1 MNIFKKLPQAMVRVI
16 ATGALLVATAFGS
29 IALGASSAGA
39 TNVTAASFASNSN
52 VSGATATWTVGWTNT
67 TAITAA
73 AGHTVT
79 VTFPSTFTVA
89 AVPTV
94 TLSAAFTGA
103 TCVGTGATTAN
114 VVVITLEATCAVAPA
129 ATPTL
134 TIQGVVNGGARSYAA
149 ANFSVATSSDVG
161 AVNPTAAIVITG
173 ALIAPTAA
181 MGNGST
187 DVNVSFIADGT
198 ATQYLVTDALT
209 PTSAIAG
216 TVGQTCYV
224 SSATAAAAGTSLTC
238 SLTGLT
244 AGASYYFYVT
254 PTAQGTT
261 GINTISAKSA
271 AFLVQAG
278 VSSIIVLDA
287 GSDNLTPEGTQIYVM
302 WKADG
307 VATSY
312 TVTYG
317 VSTTAIP
324 QAHAGC
330 TVGSGSP
337 LTGMV
342 GCLVD
347 ITNAVTATHYY
358 FAVVPTGSTAS
369 TGALGDTTSVVTHNV
384 INAYATAGAGG
395 TAIVQ
400 FPADGTAST
409 YVVTAVGGAAGLT
422 CTIAN
427 GTTAPSGLQ
436 SCTVGGLTGGSAYTF
451 AVTAS
456 GNGTQSAAGTSN
468 SITAKTAMTTP
479 TVANGPTLTT
489 GATVVVS
496 FTATGISPVY
506 TVAAAPVST
515 GVYSTTLVCTVANT
529 IAIPTGA
536 QSCTVGGLTA
546 GTAYTFNVTPSG
558 AVPPAVEGATVS
570 ASSAQITTL
579 SAFATPTATAGAG
592 KVTVSFNADGAA
604 TTYLVTANNAASPYA
619 QVGTCTLVY
628 TTAPLAGTAQSCAV
642 TPLTAG
648 VAVTATVTP
657 SGGTETA
664 NKSLASG
671 SATPTGTQM
680 STSATVAQGAA
691 TATKD
696 SAVVTFT
703 ADGVATSYYVGAF
716 DTSAHALAATA
727 ASIAAYAAGGPAG
740 NTGIVGTPCLVAN
753 TSVAPTGSVSCRVT
767 GLTDNTAY
775 FFAIAPQGTGETSS
789 TDVTATAFT
798 TTNKLAKPTAVQ
810 SAAKTATVSFTA
822 DGVATGYTVYY
833 GTTGAAAGDTTYG
846 CSVVNS
852 TTAPTGAQSCVIT
865 GLTNGSGY
873 FFNVV
878 PAAGT
883 TYSAAS
889 LDSSLPVVIG
899 VTPLATPSMA
909 WNSASTSSSGVATVN
924 FFADGVASTYT
935 VYVYTVSP
943 VSAQGLATTCS
954 VANSTTAPT
963 GAQSCTVK
971 GLTLGYAYQ
980 AQVVATGNGDT
991 AAPSANSGSFFA
1003 ATYVAPSAA
1012 VVGASTGVTANA
1024 ATIHWTAPTS
1034 NGGSAVLGYQIAVIN
1049 STSGLSIVCGKA
1061 GPTVT
1066 AINCAG
1072 LSAASVYEIDVI
1084 AQTPFGISTG
1094 KGSLTTSAL
1103 VLATPVTATFVK
1115 GKATLTAAA
1124 KAALTSLV
1132 SSLADGAKVSISASG
1147 ATKALAAARANTIAS
1162 FIMNAGAAV
1171 HLTITSRVSKT
1182 ATSGTVTQTA

>member
-39 TNVTAASFASNSN
+39 TSVTNASFASNSN

-73 AGHTVT
+73 AAHTVT

-134 TIQGVVNGGARSYAA
+134 TIQGVVNGGARSYAVTD
-149 ANFSVATSSDVG
+149 FSVATSSDVG
-161 AVNPTAAIVITG
+161 VVNPAAAIVITG

-278 VSSIIVLDA
+278 VSSIIVLNA

-324 QAHAGC
+324 QANAGC

-347 ITNAVTATHYY
+347 IPGVVTATHYY

-369 TGALGDTTSVVTHNV
+369 TGALGDTTSVITHNV

-427 GTTAPSGLQ
+427 NTTAPSGLQ
-436 SCTVGGLTGGSAYTF
+436 SCTVAGLTGGSAYTF

-456 GNGTQSAAGTSN
+456 GNGTHSAAGSSN

-515 GVYSTTLVCTVANT
+515 GVYSATLVCTVANT

-536 QSCTVGGLTA
+536 QSCTVGGLSA
-546 GTAYTFNVTPSG
+546 GTAYTFHVTPSG

-592 KVTVSFNADGAA
+592 KVTVTFNADGAA
-604 TTYLVTANNAASPYA
+604 TTYLVTANNAATPYA

-628 TTAPLAGTAQSCAV
+628 TTAPIAGTAQSCVV

-691 TATKD
+691 GANSD

-716 DTSAHALAATA
+716 DNSVHALAATA
-727 ASIAAYAAGGPAG
+727 ATIGAA
-740 NTGIVGTPCLVAN
+740 TGHVGTPCLVAN

-798 TTNKLAKPTAVQ
+798 ATNKLAKPTAVQ

-833 GTTGAAAGDTTYG
+833 GTTGAAGTDTTYG

-1049 STSGLSIVCGKA
+1049 SSSGLSIVCGKA

-1094 KGSLTTSAL
+1094 KGYLTTPDL

-1124 KAALTSLV
+1124 KAALTTLV

-1162 FIMNAGAAV
+1162 FIMNAGAAA
-1171 HLTITSRVSKT
+1171 HLTITSTVSKT